1 MDKLER
7 YSIENFG
14 PIMKADIELN
24 NFTVF
29 IGPQSTGK
37 TLVSQLIY
45 FLRNFGEYVFWN
57 TDNFFVDSPIFKNV
71 NQWQIQSFLQKL
83 AWWYGDNKLSMISNQ
98 TKIDWE
104 FKGKAYSIDFKNH
117 KVNANEEF
125 FNYISDNQQKSIL
138 TESSSLSLTD
148 DYIPAE
154 RIIASLITHFQFP
167 KFPSW
172 PGYIYKFYESL
183 GDSLEFWSRREKGE
197 YYDPSNG
204 GLWAGASFFINSSNN
219 IGRVI
224 EEIVVDILR
233 GQISYDKQKR
243 VWVDI
248 QGKMYATRNLASGQ
262 MDFWPI
268 WTILSKAYYSLSRA
282 HYRNWVFLDEPEAH
296 LHPSAQKQ
304 LVDILCLLDM
314 SFILTTHSP
323 FILYSLNNKMVEGEF
338 SSRLISDSERET
350 FNELY
355 YGGTEEDFMKF
366 VNKNP
371 HVLAFLRPGLV
382 NAYNFSKDGKVKN
395 IIEPETKL
403 IREEY
408 LEEVARELERDFNIY
423 LEELSK

>member
-1 MDKLER
+1 MDEVER

-14 PIMKADIELN
+14 PIVKADIELN

-37 TLVSQLIY
+37 TLVSQLIF
-45 FLRNFGEYVFWN
+45 FLRNFREYVFWN
-57 TDNFFVDSPIFKNV
+57 TDNFFVDSPVFV
-71 NQWQIQSFLQKL
+71 NENSWEIRGFLQKL

-98 TKIDWE
+98 TKIFWE
-104 FKGKAYSIDFKNH
+104 IKGKAYGIDFKNH
-117 KVNANEEF
+117 DIKANEEF
-125 FNYISDNQQKSIL
+125 LKYISDTRHKSL
-138 TESSSLSLTD
+138 LSESSSLSLSD

-183 GDSLEFWSRREKGE
+183 GDSLEFWSKREKGE

-204 GLWAGASFFINSSNN
+204 GLWAGGSFYINSSNN

-224 EEIVVDILR
+224 EEIVLKILK
-233 GQISYDKQKR
+233 GQISYDKEKK

-248 QGKMYATRNLASGQ
+248 KGKKFATRNLASGQ

-282 HYRNWVFLDEPEAH
+282 HYRNWVFIDEPEAH
-296 LHPSAQKQ
+296 LHPRAQKQ

-314 SFILTTHSP
+314 SFVLTTHSP
-323 FILYSLNNKMVEGEF
+323 FILYSLNNKMVEGEY
-338 SSRLISDSERET
+338 SSKLYTDSEREAL
-350 FNELY
+350 NELY
-355 YGGTEEDFMKF
+355 YGGTEEEF
-366 VNKNP
+366 VKYVKKNP
-371 HVLAFLRPGLV
+371 HALAFSRPGLV
-382 NAYNFSKDGKVKN
+382 NAYNFSNEGFVKN
-395 IIEPETKL
+395 IIDPETEL

-408 LEEVARELERDFNIY
+408 LEEVARELEKDFNIF
-423 LEELSK
+423 LEELS